1 MAFEK
6 LSRFFGMTED
16 DEDEDYETENQQDE
30 QSTITSGAADQAT
43 NNVGNVVPMNN
54 SNRSLARKI
63 VISEP
68 RIYADAKEIAT
79 NLLNN
84 QATIVNFSQMDDQQS
99 RRVIDFLTGT
109 VFAIK
114 GEIQRVGDKIFLCTP
129 AKFEIEGSISD
140 VLQSDKDFN

>member
-6 LSRFFGMTED
+6 LSRFFGMTDED
-16 DEDEDYETENQQDE
+16 DYDTTDNQPVKIDNDSNGE
-30 QSTITSGAADQAT
+30 KLEVASS
-43 NNVGNVVPMNN
+43 NVVPMNN
-54 SNRSLARKI
+54 NTRSVSRKI

-68 RIYADAKEIAT
+68 KIYADAKEIST

-84 QATIVNFSQMDDQQS
+84 QAVIVNFTQMEEAQS

-114 GEIQRVGDKIFLCTP
+114 GEIQRVGDQIFLCTP
-129 AKFEIEGSISD
+129 PKFEIEGSISD
-140 VLQSDKDFN
+140 ILQSDKDFD